1 MHIAPINQTSQIVNC
16 IIIDDETAAR
26 TIVTHLCSQVND
38 LNIIDEFPNAL
49 QAMKF
54 LNKNEID
61 LIFLDI
67 HMPDF
72 TGFDF
77 IETLKNPPKI
87 VLTTSDRNFAIEAFE
102 YDCIVDYLVK
112 PITLPRFM
120 KAMQK
125 VQSFK
130 VPPAPQQF
138 ASEAVSKSDSS
149 TDKEMYVNIDR
160 RLIKIEFDKIYLI
173 EAKGDYILIK
183 TEGQNYTVHSTLKKI
198 EDKLSDSLF
207 LKVHRSYIIN
217 IKKIIDIEDN
227 SVLIARDVVPI
238 SRSNRPELMKRLNL
252 L

>member
-1 MHIAPINQTSQIVNC
+1 MLNC
-16 IIIDDETAAR
+16 IIVDDETAAR

-38 LNIIDEFPNAL
+38 LNVIDEFPNAL

-130 VPPAPQQF
+130 APVEPLQS
-138 ASEAVSKSDSS
+138 ASLAASKPDAS

-183 TEGQNYTVHSTLKKI
+183 TEDKNYTVHSTLKKI
-198 EDKLSDSLF
+198 EDKLPDSLF
-207 LKVHRSYIIN
+207 LKVHRSYVIN